1 MLTSTSE
8 QIKRLEDKITALED
22 ELRIKDRALEA
33 QKKLM
38 ADKDLKLRKL
48 KAECGILKRAFLIL
62 TEEEVDG

>member
-22 ELRIKDRALEA
+22 ELRIKDRALDA